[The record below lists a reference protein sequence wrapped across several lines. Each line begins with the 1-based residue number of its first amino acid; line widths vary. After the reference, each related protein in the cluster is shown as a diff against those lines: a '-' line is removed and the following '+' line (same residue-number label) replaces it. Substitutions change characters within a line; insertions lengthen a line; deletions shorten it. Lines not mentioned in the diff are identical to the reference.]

1 MVRKKILCSIVGYDC
16 CLVVEH
22 LEDEYIRR
30 SNVKPLLWN
39 STIQLPID
47 EVFTR
52 LQVKWRRKADFL
64 LTGDE
69 VHMYDIFKSGKES
82 GKRAKM
88 VLVEGN
94 PGIGKTTFCLKI
106 ASDWA
111 KKVIIPVD
119 CDFPMFQLLFLLKC
133 CHVNEDII
141 QAIDAQLLPDDMK
154 SKEEL
159 LDYVRDEKNQD
170 KILIILDGLDELP
183 RSAEHILDK
192 LLTRKVLSRCFI
204 LATSREEKGIEVR
217 QRYNFDTLLQI
228 KGFTT
233 NDASDYIRRHFKI
246 FDPQNLSK
254 GERLIQAVTKNA
266 FLHALRNNPLNLLLL
281 CVVFEDFEGE
291 LPSNRTKLYQIIFRC
306 LLRRFCSK
314 NGLEVPND
322 DEALENQ
329 FKSTTLLLGELA
341 WRCLQEDRRSFSEE
355 ELNKLEKLRTNIKG
369 FQAIKLGLVFMEASI
384 KKLMPQHQCHFLHKT
399 FQEFLAAVYLAHKI
413 LTEQLDFFDDSIF
426 NKKNV
431 CGKYRQVFFFV
442 AGRLGKRGTTF
453 FRQMGKILNKDW
465 SWHSPVEDCKFLIE
479 LLSESGAA
487 DDLGRVVCP
496 CIPLPNSLELSLR
509 DWQCLRVIRYTY
521 EGALLKGDKAPVQLT
536 KLSLAHLH
544 TLAKDS
550 VNDVRRILESS
561 ETLTELVIS
570 YFHNMASDVAVMFG
584 RSLSSSTSLKTLS
597 VKVFHES
604 SDSWARVVSAGLSTL
619 TQLRSVVLQIYGG
632 GNDTAAQAVKLLL
645 FKPSLLSFSL
655 IVYGDVEDCLVSSV
669 SEGLIGDTSLESLT
683 VVVYGRLS
691 NHGTVALQK
700 GVLENRTLKLLK
712 LQVYGDIPEAWTV
725 AVASI
730 LAASKSWMSLAIH
743 PNVCGEIENET
754 VSLLYPIQVDAPS
767 ETSLTVNVCG
777 ELSIHNAKALGD
789 FLRKSAPLS
798 KLHLNIRSNISN
810 DVVDCLVN
818 FFLANNL
825 LSSLTIINLWSEM
838 TSYGRTALQR
848 VLKESRMH
856 SFKLNVHGLAT
867 DDFVSGFDVLGNV
880 SSPSASFSVDGRNT
894 TRDQISRLL
903 SSASLTTF
911 SLTVNNHADTM
922 GDWAFGVAKGLEK
935 STSLTTFSLTV
946 NNHAGTDGN
955 WAFGVA
961 KGLQKSTSLTT
972 FSLTVNNHADT
983 DGNWGI
989 GVGDGLAKSRSLTTF
1004 SLTVNNHADTMG
1016 DWAFGVAKG
1025 LEKSTSLTTFSL
1037 TVNNH
1042 AGTDG
1047 NWAFGVAKGL
1057 QKSTS
1062 LTTFSLTVN
1071 NHADTDGN
1079 WGIGVGDGL
1088 EKSTSL
1094 TTFSL
1099 TVNNHADTD
1108 GNWAFGVA
1116 KGLEKSTSLTTFSLT
1131 VNNHADT
1138 MGDWAFGVAKGL
1150 EKSTSLTTF
1159 SLTVNNHAD
1168 TDGNW
1173 AFGVA
1178 KGLEK
1183 STSLTTF
1190 SLTVNN
1196 HADTDGN
1203 WAFGVAKG
1211 LEKSTSLT
1219 TFSLTVNHYADT
1231 ARHWGFGVAKG
1242 LEKSTSL
1249 TTFSLTVNNH
1259 ADTEG
1264 HWALGVAKGLEKS
1277 TSLTTFSLTVNNHA
1291 DTDGNWGFG
1300 MGNGLAKNT
1309 SLTTFSLTVN
1319 NHTDTMGNWSKKLGK
1334 GLAKSS
1340 SLTTLRVA
1348 FSLYGVDRVC

>member
-1 MVRKKILCSIVGYDC
+1 MVKKKILCSIVGYDC

-39 STIQLPID
+39 STIQLSID

-52 LQVKWRRKADFL
+52 LQVKWRRKADFRI
-64 LTGDE
+64 TGDE
-69 VHMYDIFKSGKES
+69 VHMYDIYKYGKES

-111 KKVIIPVD
+111 KKVIPVD

-133 CHVNEDII
+133 CHINEDIF
-141 QAIDAQLLPDDMK
+141 QAIDAQLLPEDMK

-159 LDYVRDEKNQD
+159 MDYVRNEKNQD
-170 KILIILDGLDELP
+170 KILLILDGLDELP
-183 RSAEHILDK
+183 RAAEHILDK
-192 LLTRKVLSRCFI
+192 LLRRKVLSRCFI

-217 QRYNFDTLLQI
+217 QRYDFDTLLQI

-246 FDPQNLSK
+246 VDPQNLSK

-314 NGLEVPND
+314 NGLDVHYD

-329 FKSTTLLLGELA
+329 FESTTLLLGKLA
-341 WRCLQEDRRSFSEE
+341 WRCLQEDRPSFSEE
-355 ELNKLEKLRTNIKG
+355 ELDKLEKLGTNIKG
-369 FQAIKLGLVFMEASI
+369 FQAIKLGLVFMEASV

-399 FQEFLAAVYLAHKI
+399 FQEFLAAAYLAHKI
-413 LTEQLDFFDDSIF
+413 LTEQLDVFDDSIF
-426 NKKNV
+426 NKENI

-442 AGRLGKRGTTF
+442 AGILGKDGTMF
-453 FRQMGKILNKDW
+453 FKQMGKILNKDW
-465 SWHSPVEDCKFLIE
+465 CWHSPVEDCEFLIE
-479 LLSESGAA
+479 LMSESGAA

-509 DWQCLRVIRYTY
+509 DWHCLRVIRYAY
-521 EGALLKGDKAPVQLT
+521 VGASLKGDKAPVQLT
-536 KLSLAHLH
+536 KLSLVHVH
-544 TLAKDS
+544 TLTKDS

-561 ETLTELVIS
+561 QTLTELAIS
-570 YFHNMASDVAVMFG
+570 NFHSMASDVAVMFG
-584 RSLSSSTSLKTLS
+584 RSLLSSTSLKTLR
-597 VKVFHES
+597 VKLFHES
-604 SDSWARVVSAGLSTL
+604 SDRWARVVSAGLSTL
-619 TQLRSVVLQIYGG
+619 TQLRSVVLQIYGVVD
-632 GNDTAAQAVKLLL
+632 DTAAQAVKLFL

-669 SEGLIGDTSLESLT
+669 SEGLIEDTALESLT
-683 VVVYGRLS
+683 FVVHGRLS

-700 GVLENRTLKLLK
+700 GVLDNRTLHSLK
-712 LQVYGDIPEAWTV
+712 LQVYGDIPEAWTA

-730 LAASKSWMSLAIH
+730 LASSKSWTSLAIH
-743 PNVCGEIENET
+743 PNVCGKIENET
-754 VSLLYPIQVDAPS
+754 VSLLYPIQGDAPS
-767 ETSLTVNVCG
+767 EKSLTVNVCG
-777 ELSIHNAKALGD
+777 ELSIHSAKALGD
-789 FLRKSAPLS
+789 FFRKSGPLS
-798 KLHLNIRSNISN
+798 SLHLNVRSNISN

-825 LSSLTIINLWSEM
+825 LSSLNIIDLWSEM
-838 TSYGRTALQR
+838 TRYGRTALQR
-848 VLKESRMH
+848 VLKESQMH
-856 SFKLNVHGLAT
+856 SFILNVHGLST
-867 DDFVSGFDVLGNV
+867 DDSVSGFDVLGNV

-911 SLTVNNHADTM
+911 SLTVNNHADTDLNWGIGV
-922 GDWAFGVAKGLEK
+922 GDGLAK
-935 STSLTTFSLTV
+935 
-946 NNHAGTDGN
+946 N
-955 WAFGVA
+955 
-961 KGLQKSTSLTT
+961 TSLTT

-983 DGNWGI
+983 MENWTI
-989 GVGDGLAKSRSLTTF
+989 GVGDGLAKNTSLTTF
-1004 SLTVNNHADTMG
+1004 SLTVNNHADTMKNWTIGVG
-1016 DWAFGVAKG
+1016 DGLAK
-1025 LEKSTSLTTFSL
+1025 
-1037 TVNNH
+1037 N
-1042 AGTDG
+1042 
-1047 NWAFGVAKGL
+1047 
-1057 QKSTS
+1057 TS

-1071 NHADTDGN
+1071 NHADTGLNWGIGVGGGLAKNTSLTTFSLTVNNYADIMGN

-1088 EKSTSL
+1088 AKNTSLTTFSLTVNNYAGSMGNWAICVGGGLAKNTSL

-1099 TVNNHADTD
+1099 TVNNHADTGLTWGIGVGD
-1108 GNWAFGVA
+1108 GLAKNTSLTTFSLTVNNYADTMGNWAIGVGDGLA
-1116 KGLEKSTSLTTFSLT
+1116 KNTSLTTFSLTVNNYADTMGNWAIGVGGGLAKNTSLTTFSLT

-1138 MGDWAFGVAKGL
+1138 MGDWAIGVGGGLAKN
-1150 EKSTSLTTF
+1150 TSLTTF
-1159 SLTVNNHAD
+1159 SLTVNNYAD
-1168 TDGNW
+1168 KKGNW
-1173 AFGVA
+1173 AIGVGGGLA
-1178 KGLEK
+1178 KN
-1183 STSLTTF
+1183 TSLTTF

-1196 HADTDGN
+1196 YADKKGN
-1203 WAFGVAKG
+1203 WATGVG
-1211 LEKSTSLT
+1211 
-1219 TFSLTVNHYADT
+1219 
-1231 ARHWGFGVAKG
+1231 G
-1242 LEKSTSL
+1242 
-1249 TTFSLTVNNH
+1249 
-1259 ADTEG
+1259 
-1264 HWALGVAKGLEKS
+1264 
-1277 TSLTTFSLTVNNHA
+1277 
-1291 DTDGNWGFG
+1291 
-1300 MGNGLAKNT
+1300 GLAKNT

>member
-1 MVRKKILCSIVGYDC
+1 MER
-16 CLVVEH
+16 

-39 STIQLPID
+39 TAIQLPID
-47 EVFTR
+47 EVYTR
-52 LQVKWRRKADFL
+52 LQVKWRRKAYFR
-64 LTGDE
+64 LTEEE
-69 VHMYDIFKSGKES
+69 VHMYDIFKSGKED

-106 ASDWA
+106 GRDWA
-111 KKVIIPVD
+111 KKVIPSD
-119 CDFPMFQLLFLLKC
+119 CDFPVFQLLFLLKC
-133 CHVNEDII
+133 CLINEDIM
-141 QAIDAQLLPDDMK
+141 QAIDDQLLSEDMK

-159 LDYVRDEKNQD
+159 MDYVRNEKNQD

-183 RSAEHILDK
+183 RAAEHILDK
-192 LLTRKVLSRCFI
+192 LLRRKVLSRCFI

-217 QRYNFDTLLQI
+217 QRYDFDTLLQI
-228 KGFTT
+228 KGFTAK
-233 NDASDYIRRHFKI
+233 NASDYIRKHFKI
-246 FDPQNLSK
+246 VDPQNVSK
-254 GERLIQAVTKNA
+254 GERLIRAVEENI

-314 NGLEVPND
+314 NGLEVHND

-329 FKSTTLLLGELA
+329 FESTTLLLGELA
-341 WRCLQEDRRSFSEE
+341 WRCLQEDRPSFSEE

-431 CGKYRQVFFFV
+431 CGEYRQVFFFV
-442 AGRLGKRGTTF
+442 AGILGKDGATF
-453 FRQMGKILNKDW
+453 FKQMGKILNKGW
-465 SWHSPVEDCKFLIE
+465 NWHFPVKDCEFLIE

-496 CIPLPNSLELSLR
+496 CIPLPNSLQLSLR
-509 DWQCLRVIRYTY
+509 DWHCFRVIRYTY
-521 EGALLKGDKAPVQLT
+521 EGASLEGDIAPVQLT

-544 TLAKDS
+544 TLTKDS
-550 VNDVRRILESS
+550 VNDVRRILESIQ
-561 ETLTELVIS
+561 TLTELVIS
-570 YFHNMASDVAVMFG
+570 NFRNMASDVAVMFG
-584 RSLSSSTSLKTLS
+584 RSLSSCTSLKTLS

-604 SDSWARVVSAGLSTL
+604 SDRWAPVVSAGLSTL

-632 GNDTAAQAVKLLL
+632 VNDTAAQAVKLLL

-669 SEGLIGDTSLESLT
+669 SEGLIGDTALESLT

-712 LQVYGDIPEAWTV
+712 LQVCGDIPEAWTA
-725 AVASI
+725 AVTSI
-730 LAASKSWMSLAIH
+730 LAASKSWTSLAIH

-767 ETSLTVNVCG
+767 EKSLTVNVCG

-798 KLHLNIRSNISN
+798 SLHLNIRSNISN

-818 FFLANNL
+818 VFLANNL
-825 LSSLTIINLWSEM
+825 FSSLTIINLWGEM

-848 VLKESRMH
+848 LIKESRMH

-903 SSASLTTF
+903 SSASLT
-911 SLTVNNHADTM
+911 A
-922 GDWAFGVAKGLEK
+922 
-935 STSLTTFSLTV
+935 
-946 NNHAGTDGN
+946 
-955 WAFGVA
+955 
-961 KGLQKSTSLTT
+961 

-989 GVGDGLAKSRSLTTF
+989 GVGDGLAK
-1004 SLTVNNHADTMG
+1004 N
-1016 DWAFGVAKG
+1016 
-1025 LEKSTSLTTFSL
+1025 
-1037 TVNNH
+1037 
-1042 AGTDG
+1042 
-1047 NWAFGVAKGL
+1047 
-1057 QKSTS
+1057 
-1062 LTTFSLTVN
+1062 
-1071 NHADTDGN
+1071 
-1079 WGIGVGDGL
+1079 
-1088 EKSTSL
+1088 
-1094 TTFSL
+1094 
-1099 TVNNHADTD
+1099 
-1108 GNWAFGVA
+1108 
-1116 KGLEKSTSLTTFSLT
+1116 TSLTTFSLT

-1138 MGDWAFGVAKGL
+1138 MGDWAIGL
-1150 EKSTSLTTF
+1150 RDGLTKNTSLTTY

-1168 TDGNW
+1168 TDGKW
-1173 AFGVA
+1173 AIGVGD
-1178 KGLEK
+1178 GLA
-1183 STSLTTF
+1183 
-1190 SLTVNN
+1190 N
-1196 HADTDGN
+1196 
-1203 WAFGVAKG
+1203 
-1211 LEKSTSLT
+1211 
-1219 TFSLTVNHYADT
+1219 
-1231 ARHWGFGVAKG
+1231 
-1242 LEKSTSL
+1242 STSL

-1264 HWALGVAKGLEKS
+1264 HWGIGVGDGLANS

-1291 DTDGNWGFG
+1291 DTEGHWGIGVGKGLAKSRSLTTFSLTVHNHVDTNGDWGVGVGAGLMERTSLTSFSLTVINHADTNGNWALGMGHGLRKNTSLTTFSLTVINHADTNGNWPIGVGQGLKKNTSITTFSLTVNNHADTEGHWGIGVGAGLANSTSLTTFSLAVSNHADTDGKWAIGVGAGLANSTSLTTFSLTVNNHADTEGHWGIGVGKGLAKSRSLTTFSLTVSNHADTDGKWAIGVGDGLAKSRSLTTFSVTVNNHADTDGNWGIG
-1300 MGNGLAKNT
+1300 VGDGLAKNR